1 MKKTA
6 IALAIAT
13 VVSAMALLSQ
23 PAMANSSY
31 TPYTPSYTIACQG
44 LDVRSVGEGATGPAG
59 SDSALWSVV
68 VSGSKFTS
76 GNLTAMY
83 TNDPGPTGGE
93 PALTCYYTLDSTS
106 SFTTA
111 NGMVL
116 QTLVWDFVSKVSNG
130 STGTCTTGS
139 FTDHVY
145 LISNGQTAAMT
156 DDNLEDDDTA
166 GSGTC
171 NLQQQH

>member
-1 MKKTA
+1 MTTR
-6 IALAIAT
+6 I
-13 VVSAMALLSQ
+13 VSAAAVLFVLALLMGGVG
-23 PAMANSSY
+23 PADADHLYS
-31 TPYTPSYTIACQG
+31 IACQG
-44 LDVRSVGEGATGPAG
+44 LDVRSVGEGGTGPSG

-68 VSGSKFTS
+68 VKGSSFTG

-83 TNDPGPTGGE
+83 TNDPGPSGGE
-93 PALTCYYTLDSTS
+93 PALTCYYKLCPTS

-116 QTLVWDFVSKVSNG
+116 QTLNWTFVSQVSNG
-130 STGTCTTGS
+130 STGTCSGD

-145 LISNGQTAAMT
+145 LMGSGGTLLMI

-171 NLQQQH
+171 NVGPAH